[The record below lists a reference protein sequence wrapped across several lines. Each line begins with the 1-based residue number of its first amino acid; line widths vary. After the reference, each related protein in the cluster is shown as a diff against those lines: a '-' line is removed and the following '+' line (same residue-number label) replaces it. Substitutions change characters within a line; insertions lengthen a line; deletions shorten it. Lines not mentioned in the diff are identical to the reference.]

1 MNDPVA
7 AHTELKQSVIRY
19 IKTAFGTRSS
29 SFEAERD
36 KLLGRDGGLFQEP
49 YIEPIMAYRSGVK
62 LQDLGDANL
71 PGLSQAGIAA
81 FKELCA
87 AALFSDGYPLF
98 SHQQRML
105 EKSLSGKHCI
115 VTSGTGSGKTESFLL
130 PMIASITREAATW
143 KAADWTPLDGNA
155 WHVTS
160 GASWHADKRRDCWGE
175 TRPAAVRALLLY
187 PMNAL
192 VLDQLSRLRDALDSD
207 EAHTG
212 YTTRDSYF
220 GKNRITFARFNGE
233 TPVSGHPFNEAGAA
247 NNAARSRLADQLTQQ
262 REAYEQLI
270 RMRREAT
277 TVEDRKKVEELMT
290 FFPRVDDRSAEMIHR
305 WEIQRC
311 PPDILI
317 TNFSMLS
324 IMLMRNRDPAIR
336 EDQADSD
343 IFEQTRQWLADDPW
357 HKTREGA
364 PTRIFHLVVD
374 ELHLYRGT
382 AGTEVAYLLRL
393 LLHRLGLTPRSKQ
406 LRILA
411 SSASLEA
418 DNQDAW
424 SYLGEFFGYSPQEAS
439 EKFEI
444 IPGELATDATGTKES
459 ELPHDIGEKSKQLG
473 SDRTNAARMSELIE
487 ALGKDQKLSERLAS
501 ACVTDGDARPRAVA
515 LYSHFGRRLF
525 PSMSLEDQKLAVAGL
540 LRGLA
545 EAKLTDAPRFRLHWM
560 ARAVEGIWASLDPAT
575 AMAADAQS
583 DPARTVG
590 RLYAEAGRFRDE
602 KGNRILEVLYCD
614 CCGTLFVT
622 GHRCNSASNAVP
634 LPGQPPSGVELLP
647 VSQDL
652 EQLPGGFSENL
663 TDRLSWAEMGVFWPL
678 PKGQP
683 HPDPDHLAWDQAK
696 QKGIDVAE
704 GKGWK
709 IAAANKVSA
718 AWERATLD
726 PRTAI
731 IRVGNSAD
739 GDKGNLIE
747 GYYFAISGSGDDA
760 CPAMPHV
767 CPNCGSDYGERY
779 KRLSPVRSFR
789 TGLNKLTQV
798 LTKQLF
804 KSLAPD
810 QRKLVAFSDSREAAA
825 VLANGVESAQW
836 TDVLRALLFGELLKN
851 STEPYLQAQAALV
864 EEWESAKSRGENIGA
879 LERIATEIYSRRG
892 ETESVGQGLSECL
905 EKIRAAEVDP
915 SSLPA
920 FQRDLASQNKIS
932 AQQAVQNIRE
942 QSQGTVRLD
951 EFLGGRQSRVF
962 FHLACLGLCPSG
974 PELSAR
980 LRRGVNRKWWT
991 HFLSDSL
998 DRAADHLAIDDL
1010 EELDRMR
1017 DDLRARAL
1025 RCLFGRIVYDLES
1038 QGIGHVHLPSGC
1050 SSRVPGQMAQDDFSE
1065 CCDSI
1070 LRILGE
1076 ENRLNPFPHR
1086 DASGV
1091 RIVDPWGANQPTAR
1105 ATGRASSR
1113 VYRYLQAVAA
1123 DRGIDWID
1131 LRDAVRAA
1139 LDSGLHA
1146 GWIVRCNH
1154 LYVKVVDAST
1164 RCWTCPGCRRHH
1176 WHGSAGRCT
1185 WCLGSLPPDG
1195 SGGEAKVF
1203 RESHYYASE
1212 ALNMEAF
1219 RLHCEELTGQTDDQP
1234 QRQRSFRDLFLPGEK
1249 IDSPE
1254 RPVINVVDSIDLLSV
1269 TTTMEVGVDIGPLVA
1284 VMQANMPPERFN
1296 YQQRVGRAG
1305 RKKQVFSI
1313 ALTFC
1318 RANSHDRYHY
1328 ARPEKIT
1335 GDPPPQPFLSMGM
1348 DHVVIARRLA
1358 AKEALRLAFL
1368 ELGTRWHEGNGKPD
1382 THGEFG
1388 TVLAYDSASIQAV
1401 LSKDSVRAAVLQACS
1416 SLEEGAR
1423 LDKGAL
1429 FEYVENKLLSDVANA
1444 VDPLHLREFVESNL
1458 AHRLAEAGIL
1468 PMYGMPTRVRALYY
1482 DRPKSGDLNF
1492 RSIDRDLDLAVAEFC
1507 PGAER
1512 IKDKRVF
1519 RPNGLMGEILR
1530 AGHNTWVSSSPAPYR
1545 RFHVFCA
1552 SCHRLEELAE
1562 EIVVSVCDGCGSSDV
1577 TCQPVVSPAAFRTD
1591 GRTDHDAP
1599 EGDAAGKSGRSLVA
1613 ASTTPERG
1621 VRSEQGNTSLSFTQ
1635 RGRVFRVNDNS
1646 GKLFNF
1652 KIVQDTADRPRQRR
1666 MGGFYIGGEEQWID
1680 LESYNEQT
1688 GADHP
1693 FDARAALVAPKTT
1706 DMLRVKPKT
1715 VVSGLLLNPVS
1726 STACRAAYYTAATIL
1741 VRAAASRLDIDPIEI
1756 EIASVHGGYLG
1767 DIGAVGEIMLA
1778 DHLPNGAGF
1787 VEWIKNHWSKLLTDI
1802 LLHDGAG
1809 YAPSLPCQCDAAC
1822 YECLLSYRNRPVHGL
1837 LDWRTGCDL
1846 LRVMRDSSFKCGL
1859 DGQFGNPSLAGWIG
1873 RATTLRDAFCSA
1885 FSSSIKPLGGDLLP
1899 GFCSLD
1905 GSKAY
1910 LIVHPLWAP
1919 AQAPMSLV
1927 SRACAQHGFRP
1938 EDVMLVNSFD
1948 LSRRM
1953 AWCWERIRRNG
1964 FPALSILGSEGAVTS
1979 TEPVGVTDLPPEETF
1994 VLHQRPRGLPAGRQ
2008 ARFRKLAAGEDLSLS
2023 SLYLAFSQDGELVC
2037 GRVSAQQGA
2046 NGARIQR
2053 ITPVNHADGVAS
2065 FETDRGGIVAKHEED
2080 R

>member
-7 AHTELKQSVIRY
+7 SHSGLKQSVIRY

-36 KLLGRDGGLFQEP
+36 ELLGRNGGLFQEP
-49 YIEPIMAYRSGVK
+49 YIEPILAYRSGAN
-62 LQDLGDANL
+62 LQDLGTASL
-71 PGLSQAGIAA
+71 PGLSEAGIAA
-81 FKELCA
+81 FKELCSA
-87 AALFSDGYPLF
+87 TLFSGDYPLF
-98 SHQQRML
+98 AHQQRML
-105 EKSLSGKHCI
+105 EKSLAGKHCI
-115 VTSGTGSGKTESFLL
+115 VTSGTGSGKTEAFLL
-130 PMIASITREAATW
+130 PMIASVTREAATW
-143 KAADWTPLDGNA
+143 KAATWTPVDGNA
-155 WHVTS
+155 WHLAS
-160 GASWHADKRRDCWGE
+160 GASWRVDKRRDCWGE
-175 TRPAAVRALLLY
+175 TRPSAVRALLLY

-192 VLDQLSRLRDALDSD
+192 VLDQLSRLREALDSD
-207 EAHTG
+207 ESHAS
-212 YTTRDSYF
+212 YVKCDSYF
-220 GKNRITFARFNGE
+220 GKNRITFARFNSE
-233 TPVSGHPFNEAGAA
+233 TPVSGHPFDETGAA
-247 NNAARSRLADQLTQQ
+247 NSAARSRLASQITQQ
-262 REAYEQLI
+262 REAYEQLL
-270 RMRREAT
+270 RMHREAA
-277 TVEDRKKVEELMT
+277 TVKDREKVEELMT

-324 IMLMRNRDPAIR
+324 IMLMRNRDPAIP

-343 IFEQTRQWLADDPW
+343 IFEQTRRWLAEDPW
-357 HKTREGA
+357 CRTHEGE

-393 LLHRLGLTPRSKQ
+393 LLHRLGLTPASKQ

-418 DNQDAW
+418 DHHDAW
-424 SYLGEFFGYSPQEAS
+424 SYIGEFFGFSAEEAR

-444 IPGELATDATGTKES
+444 IPGELATDAAGTNHLEF
-459 ELPHDIGEKSKQLG
+459 PRDIREKAKQLG
-473 SDRTNAARMSELIE
+473 KDCTNSARIAELIE

-501 ACVTDGDARPRAVA
+501 ACLTDGGARPRAVA

-525 PSMSLEDQKLAVAGL
+525 PSMSFEDQKMAVAGL

-545 EAKLTDAPRFRLHWM
+545 EARLTDTPRFRFHWM
-560 ARAVEGIWASLDPAT
+560 ARAVEGIWASLDTAT
-575 AMAADAQS
+575 AIAAGAQS

-590 RLYAEAGRFRDE
+590 KLYFEAGRFRDD

-614 CCGTLFVT
+614 CCGTLFVA
-622 GHRCNSASNAVP
+622 GHRCDSASNSVP
-634 LPGQPPSGVELLP
+634 LPGQPPSGIELLP

-678 PKGQP
+678 PKDRP
-683 HPDPDHLAWDQAK
+683 HPDPDHLVWSQAK
-696 QKGIDVAE
+696 QRAIDAAE
-704 GKGWK
+704 GRGWE
-709 IAAANKVSA
+709 IRGANRVPA
-718 AWERATLD
+718 AWEKATID

-731 IRVGNSAD
+731 IRVGDLAH
-739 GDKGNLIE
+739 GDEGNLIK
-747 GYYFAISGSGDDA
+747 GYYFATSGTGDDS

-798 LTKQLF
+798 LSKQLF

-851 STEPYLQAQAALV
+851 GTDPCLQAQSALV
-864 EEWESAKSRGENIGA
+864 EGWESAKDRGENIGA
-879 LERIATEIYSRRG
+879 LEMIATEIYSRLG

-905 EKIRAAEVDP
+905 EKIRAAEVDV

-932 AQQAVQNIRE
+932 AQQAVRDIKE

-951 EFLGGRQSRVF
+951 DFLGGRQSRVF
-962 FHLACLGLCPSG
+962 FDLACLGLCPAG

-980 LRRGVNRKWWT
+980 LRRGKSRKWWT
-991 HFLSDSL
+991 EFLSNSL
-998 DRAADHLAIDDL
+998 DRPADHLAIDDQ

-1038 QGIGHVHLPSGC
+1038 QGIGHVHLPSGR
-1050 SSRVPGQMAQDDFSE
+1050 SSPVPSPMTQDAFSH
-1065 CCDSI
+1065 CCDSVI
-1070 LRILGE
+1070 RILGE
-1076 ENRLNPFPHR
+1076 ESRLNPSSYR
-1086 DASGV
+1086 DANGV
-1091 RIVDPWGANQPTAR
+1091 RIVDPWGANQPTAG

-1113 VYRYLQAVAA
+1113 VRRYIQAVAA
-1123 DRGIDWID
+1123 DQGIDWTD
-1131 LRDAVRAA
+1131 LRDAIRAA
-1139 LDSGLHA
+1139 LDVGHHT
-1146 GWIVRCNH
+1146 GWIVRCNY

-1164 RCWTCPGCRRHH
+1164 KCWTCSECRRHH

-1185 WCLGSLPPDG
+1185 WCFSSLPPDG
-1195 SGGEAKVF
+1195 SGEQAKVF

-1254 RPVINVVDSIDLLSV
+1254 RSVINKVDSVDLLSV

-1358 AKEALRLAFL
+1358 AKEALRLAFF
-1368 ELGTRWHEGNGKPD
+1368 ELGTRWHESNGKPD

-1388 TVLAYDSASIQAV
+1388 TVQVYDSAAIQAV
-1401 LSKDSVRAAVLQACS
+1401 LSRDSVRAAVIKACN
-1416 SLEEGAR
+1416 SLEEGAK

-1429 FEYVENKLLSDVANA
+1429 FDYIENTLLSDIAKA
-1444 VDPLHLREFVESNL
+1444 VDAHRQREFVESNL

-1482 DRPKSGDLNF
+1482 DRAKSGDLSF
-1492 RSIDRDLDLAVAEFC
+1492 RSVDRDLDLAVSEFC

-1519 RPNGLMGEILR
+1519 KPNGLIGEILR
-1530 AGHNTWVSSSPAPYR
+1530 AGHKKWASSSPAPYR

-1552 SCHRLEELAE
+1552 SCHRLEELSE
-1562 EIVVSVCDGCGSSDV
+1562 EIVVNVCDDCGSANV

-1621 VRSEQGNTSLSFTQ
+1621 VPSEQSNTSLSFTQ
-1635 RGRVFRVNDNS
+1635 RGRVFRINDNS
-1646 GKLFNF
+1646 GKLFRF
-1652 KIVQDTADRPRQRR
+1652 KVVQDTADHPRQRR
-1666 MGGFYIGGEEQWID
+1666 MGGFYIGGEEQWIS

-1693 FDARAALVAPKTT
+1693 PDVCAALVAPKTT
-1706 DMLRVKPKT
+1706 DMLRVKPRT
-1715 VVSGLLLNPVS
+1715 VSSGLLLNPVS
-1726 STACRAAYYTAATIL
+1726 STACRAAYYTAATII

-1767 DIGAVGEIMLA
+1767 DPSAVGEIMLA

-1787 VEWIKNHWSKLLTDI
+1787 VEWIKNNWSKLLTDI

-1809 YAPSLPCQCDAAC
+1809 YAPSLPCKCDAAC
-1822 YECLLSYRNRPVHGL
+1822 YDCLLSYRNRPLHGL
-1837 LDWRTGCDL
+1837 LDWRIGCDL
-1846 LRVMRDSSFKCGL
+1846 LRVMSNSSFKCGL
-1859 DGQFGNPSLAGWIG
+1859 DGKFGDSSLAGWLA
-1873 RATTLRDAFCSA
+1873 RAATLRDAFCSA
-1885 FSSSIKPLGGDLLP
+1885 FSSSIKPLRGDVLP

-1905 GSKAY
+1905 GSRTF
-1910 LIVHPLWAP
+1910 LISHPLWAP
-1919 AQAPMSLV
+1919 AQPPTSLV
-1927 SRACAQHGFRP
+1927 SRACVQHGVRP

-1964 FPALSILGSEGAVTS
+1964 FPALSILGAESAVTTS
-1979 TEPVGVTDLPPEETF
+1979 GPAGVTDLPPDEAF

-2008 ARFRKLAAGEDLSLS
+2008 ARFHKLAAEEDLSLS
-2023 SLYLAFSQDGELVC
+2023 SLYLALSPDGEFVC
-2037 GRVSAQQGA
+2037 GRVSAQQDASGSQ
-2046 NGARIQR
+2046 IQR
-2053 ITPVNHADGVAS
+2053 ITPANHADGVAS